1 MIWALNAFHIADV
14 AFEKITTVLKAK
26 ILVCLF
32 LCHEQKIESS
42 IAHQQQKKI
51 LLFTLCSTTKLH
63 ELIKKV

>member
-14 AFEKITTVLKAK
+14 AFEKIATVLKAK
-26 ILVCLF
+26 IVVCLF

-42 IAHQQQKKI
+42 ITHQQQKKI
-51 LLFTLCSTTKLH
+51 LLFTFCPTTKLH